1 MKKVII
7 TLHQGLGLL
16 KYQNAEALQ
25 NDLKKE
31 AEEGPSGLK
40 TMYTWPIHI
49 YEDHEPALDNFL
61 QALDDLA
68 EASDHLSPVE
78 VMVIAEPVDKFLK
91 YFFSTNFLKKVGYY
105 NDIRVI
111 GS

>member
-40 TMYTWPIHI
+40 TIYTWPIHI
-49 YEDHEPALDNFL
+49 YECEDHEQALDNFL

-78 VMVIAEPVDKFLK
+78 LMLIAEPVGKFLM
-91 YFFSTNFLKKVGYY
+91 YFFSPNFLKKAGLL
-105 NDIRVI
+105 R
-111 GS
+111 